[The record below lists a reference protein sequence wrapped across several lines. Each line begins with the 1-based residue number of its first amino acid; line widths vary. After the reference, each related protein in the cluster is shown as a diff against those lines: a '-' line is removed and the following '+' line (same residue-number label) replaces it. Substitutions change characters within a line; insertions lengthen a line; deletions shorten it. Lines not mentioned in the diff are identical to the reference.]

1 MWLRKFILGVGF
13 SKALGRNDPI
23 GRIFNEGD
31 CINFPLLLLKNC
43 PEISGL
49 K

>member
-23 GRIFNEGD
+23 GREKFLMKEIVL
-31 CINFPLLLLKNC
+31 IPIVAIKKLL
-43 PEISGL
+43 
-49 K
+49 

>member
-23 GRIFNEGD
+23 GREKFLMKESVLISH
-31 CINFPLLLLKNC
+31 CCYLK
-43 PEISGL
+43 ITIKL
-49 K
+49 VA